1 MENVRTEL
9 ALEEFLVEPL
19 DAHEH
24 GLAAGIEAALT
35 EITARVA
42 SWSEEVAA

>member
-9 ALEEFLVEPL
+9 EEFDFLVEPL
-19 DAHEH
+19 DDHEH

-35 EITARVA
+35 EITERVA
-42 SWSEEVAA
+42 AWEQEVAV